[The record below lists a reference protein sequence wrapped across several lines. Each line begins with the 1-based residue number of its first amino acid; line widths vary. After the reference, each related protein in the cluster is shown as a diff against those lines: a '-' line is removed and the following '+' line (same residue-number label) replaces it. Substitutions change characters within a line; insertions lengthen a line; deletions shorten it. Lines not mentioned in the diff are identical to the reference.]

1 MPTVPQAPHLLA
13 SLKRLG
19 CTLLAILQTRVE
31 ILETELQ
38 EERIRLARLVALA
51 VTVAF
56 LVNGALVL
64 GGAWLVLVLWER
76 HGEATIGVLAAV
88 LVGAALALVLIARHA
103 LRTRPKP
110 FATTVAELRR
120 DRERLAGRSGGERME
135 QPR

>member
-13 SLKRLG
+13 SLKRLA
-19 CTLLAILQTRVE
+19 CTFLAILQTRVE

-76 HGEATIGVLAAV
+76 HGEATIGVLAAA
-88 LVGAALALVLIARHA
+88 LVGAALALVLIAWRA

-110 FATTVAELRR
+110 FATTIAELRR
-120 DRERLAGRSGGERME
+120 DREQLAGRSGSERAE
-135 QPR
+135 